1 MVMQRPLG
9 TSTAFSI
16 DSLIGPPPQPGPGPL
31 VYTGYPMFVP
41 YRSVVLQP
49 PPPPPGLQQ
58 ALHPPHP
65 QIPNLQGGF
74 CSSLAQNLS
83 LTSTLMASLPS
94 GFSSAQQHHEVRK
107 FGSQAL
113 QDLRL
118 DPEDGKS
125 FLPGKES
132 ALPLFHESEAPV
144 QTSTGRLEAPVSGTE
159 SRWFKTEPR
168 TNYSKFEVPFDS
180 VSFGQKVKII

>member
-1 MVMQRPLG
+1 MSAAFGSSAFMVMQRPLG
-9 TSTAFSI
+9 TRTAFSI
-16 DSLIGPPPQPGPGPL
+16 DSLIGGPPQPGPGPL

-49 PPPPPGLQQ
+49 GPPGLQP

-74 CSSLAQNLS
+74 CSGLAQNLGLGS
-83 LTSTLMASLPS
+83 VMASLPG
-94 GFSSAQQHHEVRK
+94 GFSPAQQHHEVRK

-113 QDLRL
+113 RDLRL

-125 FLPGKES
+125 FLPGTES
-132 ALPLFHESEAPV
+132 GLFHESEPPV
-144 QTSTGRLEAPVSGTE
+144 QTSTGESGGPVLLGPPGT
-159 SRWFKTEPR
+159 
-168 TNYSKFEVPFDS
+168 KF
-180 VSFGQKVKII
+180 